1 MSEDSDPFQCRL
13 DFLALLTKLNASQH
27 AIQKVANY
35 AMRHRRLSEDLY
47 SCLIEQLEQVRET
60 PFFLKKKKSEKDE
73 RNSAYTLCGF
83 CFGGH
88 NSSLEGS
95 IYDLTNRME
104 SRRIVL

>member
-47 SCLIEQLEQVRET
+47 SCLIEQLEQVRNH
-60 PFFLKKKKSEKDE
+60 PFTLRKKEKDK
-73 RNSAYTLCGF
+73 RGRVYITVW
-83 CFGGH
+83 
-88 NSSLEGS
+88 
-95 IYDLTNRME
+95 IWDK
-104 SRRIVL
+104 VVV